1 MPRKRG
7 MECLELRYAMLSL
20 TETAR
25 SVEEREFVPE
35 KACGKCK
42 NYFQSGAGMCNI
54 LKMGSNIS
62 ATPPVYVIE
71 GNDRYIIDFN
81 TNGESCKFFENMDII
96 DKDISHSFDPKVS
109 RHQRQM
115 SK

>member
-7 MECLELRYAMLSL
+7 MECLELRDAMLSL
-20 TETAR
+20 TETSR

-42 NYFQSGAGMCNI
+42 HFFQSGAGMCGI

-62 ATPPVYVIE
+62 RNPPIYVTE

-81 TNGESCKFFENMDII
+81 TDGESCKFYESMDII
-96 DKDISHSFDPKVS
+96 DTDISHSFDPKTS

-115 SK
+115 AK